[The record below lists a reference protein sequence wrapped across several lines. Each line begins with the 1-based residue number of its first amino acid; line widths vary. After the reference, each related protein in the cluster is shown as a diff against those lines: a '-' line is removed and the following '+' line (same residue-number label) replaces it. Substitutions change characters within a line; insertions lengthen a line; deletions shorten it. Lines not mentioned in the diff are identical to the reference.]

1 MAEPLLAD
9 THVLLWYF
17 EGLKELAPR
26 QVRRLDAALA
36 GASLCASV
44 VSLYE
49 IGLLMRKGRLRRL
62 TDLSLWL
69 RRAIALGLVVLPL
82 DAECALEATRLPGEP
97 PGDPFDQLLVATSRV
112 HGLLLAT
119 RDGSVQAYSA
129 AGHVRTVDV

>member
-26 QVRRLDAALA
+26 RVRQLDAALA

-49 IGLLMRKGRLRRL
+49 IGLLVRKGRLRRL
-62 TDLSLWL
+62 ADLSLWL
-69 RRAIALGLVVLPL
+69 RRAIALGLVVLPV
-82 DAECALEATRLPGEP
+82 DAECALEAARLPGEP
-97 PGDPFDQLLVATSRV
+97 PPDPFDQLLVATSRV
-112 HGLLLAT
+112 HGLQLAT
-119 RDGSVQAYSA
+119 RDESVQAYSA